1 MAPASVAS
9 YGCSTIT
16 DSKLE
21 DGFNIGSS
29 FIVLD
34 PESNPN
40 YPRPPA
46 TPIGKKPNSFVQL
59 RPSAEKYNPNGRFR
73 PTRSPAVPEA
83 DLNTSKLAIA
93 FPGFS
98 GIAEDVKPFSPNP
111 FTTKATDRNLKMPS
125 WVKPLQPRVRD
136 ENDVSIATETH
147 SSPAKSSSKSSRFG
161 NIHRQK
167 ARPGLQPHIYKPDTG
182 LVQNAAG
189 FTSAGEPKSMA
200 INTQGSLV
208 SIPNA
213 STQPTLNLP
222 QSTQLTDLFSGVVRH
237 PPPHIPQPTTRPRA
251 SRFASAAKTQAAVE
265 PKADALLVP
274 TDERH
279 LLESIDV
286 LQGRVAELEKIK
298 VQLETTSTNLDQ
310 KNFELQV
317 EKRDLVARR
326 RSDSGVSISDNASHD
341 SKEQTA
347 VNRRMAT
354 ENKRLESVC
363 CALEGQKEL
372 LLRDVSIAEAAAE
385 ESKQKR
391 DQLAVRL
398 SAAQTDVKNLRVET
412 FAIKQEHAAA
422 TTQLTSANLTLDAL
436 SKENSAIVKE
446 NEKLKA
452 HITLLMQGAASK
464 EDLGLEQNS
473 FHNLNPSID
482 EKGPVDMDTLS
493 VTDCQQEKAQAQVQN
508 QAGKTPAPYVDHG
521 LESSHDIT
529 YLSYAGDSSIC
540 KVRKTLEQERQA
552 RQCRQSDTAGR
563 AEIDLIDNRAEVVP
577 KASLEQS
584 RECSESSFIKRP
596 TGSSI
601 PQDELTSGYVI
612 RNIPPNQQYLGG
624 GEASLQLPVCSKARS
639 EHAQKDV
646 SANHTERS
654 DILSYAPV
662 QAVQQLNQ
670 QAAEPCQQPPIS
682 DEELDITI
690 HDEEP
695 TVRPTQSPDAAL
707 AAVME
712 SLYAE
717 LAAQRAA
724 MTKYQASYDRHDV
737 SISRRQRRQI
747 EAKIRSLLESCEKKA
762 DQIYN
767 LHDVLAGQQG
777 KPITQEQVDD
787 TLQSLGLDLPFEG
800 FGPESAP
807 ATRRQSTVS
816 SRSI

>member
-1 MAPASVAS
+1 
-9 YGCSTIT
+9 
-16 DSKLE
+16 
-21 DGFNIGSS
+21 
-29 FIVLD
+29 
-34 PESNPN
+34 
-40 YPRPPA
+40 
-46 TPIGKKPNSFVQL
+46 
-59 RPSAEKYNPNGRFR
+59 
-73 PTRSPAVPEA
+73 
-83 DLNTSKLAIA
+83 
-93 FPGFS
+93 
-98 GIAEDVKPFSPNP
+98 
-111 FTTKATDRNLKMPS
+111 
-125 WVKPLQPRVRD
+125 
-136 ENDVSIATETH
+136 
-147 SSPAKSSSKSSRFG
+147 
-161 NIHRQK
+161 
-167 ARPGLQPHIYKPDTG
+167 
-182 LVQNAAG
+182 
-189 FTSAGEPKSMA
+189 
-200 INTQGSLV
+200 
-208 SIPNA
+208 
-213 STQPTLNLP
+213 
-222 QSTQLTDLFSGVVRH
+222 
-237 PPPHIPQPTTRPRA
+237 
-251 SRFASAAKTQAAVE
+251 

-298 VQLETTSTNLDQ
+298 AQLETTNTNLDQ

-347 VNRRMAT
+347 VHRRMAT

-363 CALEGQKEL
+363 CALEGQKDL

-391 DQLAVRL
+391 DQLAIRL
-398 SAAQTDVKNLRVET
+398 SAAQTDVKNLRAET

-422 TTQLTSANLTLDAL
+422 TTQLTSANLTIDAL
-436 SKENSAIVKE
+436 SKENSAIVRE

-464 EDLGLEQNS
+464 EDLGHEQNS
-473 FHNLNPSID
+473 SHNLNPSID

-493 VTDCQQEKAQAQVQN
+493 LMDCQQEKAQAQVQN

-552 RQCRQSDTAGR
+552 RQRRQSDTAGR
-563 AEIDLIDNRAEVVP
+563 AEIDLIDNRAEFVP
-577 KASLEQS
+577 KVSLEQS

-601 PQDELTSGYVI
+601 PRDELTSGYVI
-612 RNIPPNQQYLGG
+612 RDIPPNQQYLGG

-639 EHAQKDV
+639 EHAQQDV
-646 SANHTERS
+646 SANHTEWS
-654 DILSYAPV
+654 DILSCAPV
-662 QAVQQLNQ
+662 QAVQQSAQ

-762 DQIYN
+762 DQIYS